1 MSADV
6 SDVSLPQQTY
16 TVGAL
21 LAAQRLL
28 RISSLP
34 DFLKIRPQQL
44 GGKLTAA
51 EWAALEK
58 GRVVIAGEV
67 DPELEVILR
76 ALARPDAEVRVKLE
90 YRERLDTRMVIVRSG
105 RLVVVAVLCGDEI
118 TIDPYTDVTSAEQI
132 GREVAGQIAGYLFA
146 TKEPRPV
153 RISPTLVS
161 ATAVLSGLAGA
172 EREQWRTS
180 LTDAGIAADVAE
192 VLNEM
197 ESAPVARAE
206 VSAALC
212 QVNTYG
218 DSDSVV
224 RVVDTALGAG
234 MTSFTNDNDGQVWLR
249 VEPYD
254 PRVLV
259 NLIAGCVMGVPH
271 SGWFTHQ
278 RHDQF

>member
-1 MSADV
+1 MSA
-6 SDVSLPQQTY
+6 DVSLPQQTY

-34 DFLKIRPQQL
+34 AFLKIRPQQL
-44 GGKLTAA
+44 GGELTSG

-90 YRERLDTRMVIVRSG
+90 YRERLDTRMVISRSN
-105 RLVVVAVLCGDEI
+105 RLVVVATLCGDEI
-118 TIDPYTDVTSAEQI
+118 NIDPYTDVTTAEQI
-132 GREVAGQIAGYLFA
+132 GREIAGQVAGYMFA
-146 TKEPRPV
+146 TKEPRGV

-161 ATAVLSGLAGA
+161 ATAALGGLAGA
-172 EREQWRTS
+172 DRENWRTS
-180 LTDAGIAADVAE
+180 LTDAGIAADAAE

-197 ESAPVARAE
+197 EAAPLARAE
-206 VSAALC
+206 ISAALC
-212 QVNTYG
+212 QVNAYG

-234 MTSFTNDNDGQVWLR
+234 MTSFTSDNNGQVWVR

-254 PRVLV
+254 ARILP
-259 NLIAGCVMGVPH
+259 NLIAACIQGVPH

-278 RHDQF
+278 RHEQF